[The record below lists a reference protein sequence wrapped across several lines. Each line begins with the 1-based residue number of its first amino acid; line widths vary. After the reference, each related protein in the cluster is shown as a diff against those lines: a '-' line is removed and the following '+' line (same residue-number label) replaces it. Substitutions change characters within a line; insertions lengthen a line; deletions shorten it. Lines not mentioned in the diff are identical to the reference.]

1 MGLVITDLAALIAST
16 LLLGTHPG
24 TQRLRI
30 APELAEDTLHNAR
43 DVSNLLGFAAHE
55 GFNAAT
61 HRVALSTRQSKR
73 GLRVKKCVRNRGF
86 SRIDL

>member
-43 DVSNLLGFAAHE
+43 DVSNLLGFAAHG
-55 GFNAAT
+55 GFNAVT
-61 HRVALSTRQSKR
+61 HRVALSTRQGKR
-73 GLRVKKCVRNRGF
+73 NPGAWAPGRWGG
-86 SRIDL
+86 

>member
-16 LLLGTHPG
+16 PLLGTHPG

-43 DVSNLLGFAAHE
+43 DASKLLGFPTYE
-55 GFNAAT
+55 GVNTAT
-61 HRVALSTRQSKR
+61 RRVALPTRQDKNPGVETLNCAPKLGR
-73 GLRVKKCVRNRGF
+73 FKW
-86 SRIDL
+86 

>member
-43 DVSNLLGFAAHE
+43 NVSNLLGFAAHE
-55 GFNAAT
+55 GCNAAT

-73 GLRVKKCVRNRGF
+73 NPGVQAPGRWGG
-86 SRIDL
+86 

>member
-43 DVSNLLGFAAHE
+43 EVSNLLGFAAHE

-73 GLRVKKCVRNRGF
+73 NPGAQAPGRWGG
-86 SRIDL
+86 